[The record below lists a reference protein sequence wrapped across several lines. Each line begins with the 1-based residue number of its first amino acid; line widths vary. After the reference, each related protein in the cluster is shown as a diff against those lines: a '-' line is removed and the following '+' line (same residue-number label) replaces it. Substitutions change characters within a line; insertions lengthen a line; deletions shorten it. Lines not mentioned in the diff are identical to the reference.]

1 MTIQSKTREFTLEH
15 KLTAAVHLHRN
26 DMLFACT
33 IFDLRLGNQGL
44 TCAHR
49 LEEFDIGS
57 SQNDVGVIYGDHG
70 GIISQTENKTT
81 VNQPAGIGF
90 HFQDCGQFHLTSSG
104 FHQQGAP
111 AKGLVDIVMGI
122 DVHGTS
128 FLSMFKE
135 IQDVVTHIESCY
147 IAAGLRILNYY
158 KTTAFIKGKVSKPRK
173 RTNMTSLFQER
184 IQKLRARFSEKGIDA
199 LLVLVSENRLY
210 LSGFSAEDHQLDELS
225 GALLITGNDLIL
237 ATDSRFDLQA
247 RQESPLFEVV
257 IYRKGL
263 AVELPVLIQR
273 LGIQKLGFESTRVS
287 VSQYNLIQKENK
299 KAQCDIELIPVENL
313 VEDQRVIKTEDE
325 ILRTMAA
332 LKLAE
337 TSFLDVIGDMQP
349 GMTEKEVAWAMEKKM
364 REGGADSLSFPVIV
378 AAGPNSALPHAVPS
392 DRPIQEGE
400 PVLFDWGA
408 RLDGYCSDTSRTVI
422 LGKPDETFRNVH
434 RTVLEA
440 QQRAIAAIR
449 AGVSSKQVDAK
460 ARDFIDQMGFK
471 GKFGHGLGHGTG
483 LAVHEGPRL
492 SPMKETTLEKGMIVT
507 VEPGIYLPDWGGV
520 RIENQVVVT
529 DHGARVLNELKT
541 GYNIL
546 ELTSSARR

>member
-1 MTIQSKTREFTLEH
+1 
-15 KLTAAVHLHRN
+15 
-26 DMLFACT
+26 
-33 IFDLRLGNQGL
+33 
-44 TCAHR
+44 
-49 LEEFDIGS
+49 
-57 SQNDVGVIYGDHG
+57 
-70 GIISQTENKTT
+70 
-81 VNQPAGIGF
+81 
-90 HFQDCGQFHLTSSG
+90 
-104 FHQQGAP
+104 
-111 AKGLVDIVMGI
+111 
-122 DVHGTS
+122 
-128 FLSMFKE
+128 
-135 IQDVVTHIESCY
+135 
-147 IAAGLRILNYY
+147 
-158 KTTAFIKGKVSKPRK
+158 
-173 RTNMTSLFQER
+173 MTSIFQGR
-184 IQKLRARFSEKGIDA
+184 IQKLRTRFSEKGIDA
-199 LLVLVSENRLY
+199 LLVLVAENRMY

-225 GALLITGNDLIL
+225 GALLITGKDLIL
-237 ATDSRFDLQA
+237 ATDSRFDIQA

-273 LGIQKLGFESTRVS
+273 LGIQKLGFESSRVS
-287 VSQYNLIQKENK
+287 VSQYDLIQKENK
-299 KAQCDIELIPVENL
+299 KAQSEVELIPLENI

-325 ILRTMAA
+325 IQRTMAA

-337 TSFLDVIGDMQP
+337 NAFLQVIGGMQP
-349 GMTEKEVAWAMEKKM
+349 GMTEKEVAWDMEKKM

-400 PVLFDWGA
+400 PILFDWGA

-422 LGKPDETFRNVH
+422 LGTPDETFRKVY

-440 QQRAIAAIR
+440 QQKAIAAIR

-460 ARDFIDQMGFK
+460 ARDFIDQMGFE

-492 SPMKETTLEKGMIVT
+492 SPMKEKTLESGMIVT

-529 DHGARVLNELKT
+529 DHDARVLNELET
-541 GYNIL
+541 SFDIL
-546 ELTSSARR
+546 ELTSSHRR